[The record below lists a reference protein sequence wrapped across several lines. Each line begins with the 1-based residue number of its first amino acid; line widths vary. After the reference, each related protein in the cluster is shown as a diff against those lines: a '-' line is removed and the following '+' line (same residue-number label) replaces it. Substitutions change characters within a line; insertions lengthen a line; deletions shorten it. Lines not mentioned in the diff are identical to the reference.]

1 MSRKVAVSLLLAFTL
16 IFSATMVVA
25 QDAPQAVTGTAFTYQ
40 GRLIDGGSAANG
52 AYDFQFVLFNA
63 LSGGT
68 QIGPIVSVDDLAVSD
83 GLFVATLDFGNVFDG
98 TALYLEVRVRSGA
111 STGSYATLA
120 PRQALTATPYA
131 SFATKAANAI
141 TSTLALNM
149 PWSGLTG
156 VPSGFADNLD
166 NDVLGGLSCGN
177 GQIAKWNGSI
187 WQCDTDLVGSGSTT
201 YSAGY
206 GLTLSG
212 TTFSVVSTTIQS
224 RVSGTCAVG
233 SAMRV
238 INADGTVTCEAV
250 AGGGGDITAV
260 TASTGLSGGGTT
272 GDVAL
277 SIAAAYQLP
286 QACANGGIPEW
297 NGAVWVCGS
306 DDVGTGDI
314 TAVNAGA
321 GLLGGGS
328 SGSVTMTVDFA
339 GTGAANTVARSDHN
353 HNTVYWR
360 LTGNSGT
367 NTSNFLG
374 TTDNMSLT
382 IAVSSTAALRLWPG
396 PISPDLLGGHISNTV
411 NGGVSGAVIA
421 GGGNSNLPQRVT
433 DDYGTVGGGVG
444 NRAGNADN
452 SFGNALYATVTGGL
466 NNVASA
472 TEATVGGGVSN
483 NATALGATVSGG
495 TLNEAN
501 GSNSTVGGGLNNT
514 TSLTATV
521 VGGGENNTASGR
533 HNVIG
538 GGLDN
543 STSGVYAA
551 IGGGRLNT
559 ATGNSAVVSG
569 GYDNTA
575 NGEAAT
581 IGGGYQNT
589 ATTYA
594 TIGGGYLNNATGLT
608 ATVGGGEHIIV
619 TSTAGTVGGGSWIT
633 VTGNY
638 ATVGGGNFNIA
649 GSDEATVAGGSN
661 NAASGYGSVI
671 GGGNYN
677 VASGYN
683 TTIGGGFGNDATEG
697 FATVGGGYINAATG
711 VVGTV
716 AGGQQNRAVGQW
728 SSVGGGLVN
737 WASGG
742 SATVSGG
749 ELNTASGNQSTI
761 GGGEFNTASGLRSTI
776 GGGEHIS
783 ITSTAG
789 TVGGGSNITV
799 TGDYA
804 TVGGGSNISV
814 TGDYAVVGGGTQ
826 NRLDGYWSTLAGG
839 GHNTVSNNAATISGG
854 SANTASGDHATVPG
868 GAANTAAGIDSF
880 AAGQHARAIHAGTFV
895 WGDFSSPYFIDSTAD
910 NQFII
915 RAAGGVGIGTNSPD
929 AQLHVALNS
938 SLSQPQLWL
947 EETVQTTDYARLRF
961 SNSGNASTW
970 DIAAG
975 GGAAVNQLNLY
986 RSDVGDVL
994 SLRPN
999 DATNLL
1005 MMSNGARLTQGGAWT
1020 NASDRNVKANFNP
1033 IDARTILQRVIDL
1046 PIETWNYQAEETG
1059 VRHIGPMAQD
1069 FYAAFGVGS
1078 DDKSISTIDAD
1089 GVSLA
1094 AIQGLYQIVQ
1104 EKDARIT
1111 ALEARLQR
1119 LEQNAQPAPLSLF
1132 NLVCGAG
1139 LIAMLVVLLRQ
1150 HRGRR
1155 A

>member
-1 MSRKVAVSLLLAFTL
+1 MSRKTSISLLLVFTL
-16 IFSATMVVA
+16 LFSATIVVA

-52 AYDFQFVLFNA
+52 AYDFQFAVFNA

-68 QIGPIVSVDDLAVSD
+68 QVGSIVSVDDLTVTD

-111 STGSYATLA
+111 STGTYATLA

-149 PWSGLTG
+149 PWSGLTS
-156 VPSGFADNLD
+156 VPPGFADNLD
-166 NDVLGGLSCGN
+166 NDALGGLACGA

-212 TTFSVVSTTIQS
+212 TVFSVLSTTMQN

-233 SAMRV
+233 SAMRA
-238 INADGTVTCEAV
+238 INVDGSVTCEALT
-250 AGGGGDITAV
+250 GGSGDI
-260 TASTGLSGGGTT
+260 
-272 GDVAL
+272 
-277 SIAAAYQLP
+277 I
-286 QACANGGIPEW
+286 
-297 NGAVWVCGS
+297 
-306 DDVGTGDI
+306 
-314 TAVNAGA
+314 AVNAGS
-321 GLLGGGS
+321 GLLGGGL
-328 SGSVTMTVDFA
+328 SGSVTLTVDFA
-339 GTGAANTVARSDHN
+339 GTGAANTVARSDHH
-353 HNTVYWR
+353 HNTSYWR

-367 NTSNFLG
+367 NASNFLG

-382 IAVSSTAALRLWPG
+382 IAVSSTAALRLLPG
-396 PISPDLLGGHISNTV
+396 SIAPDLLGGHISNTI
-411 NGGVSGAVIA
+411 NSGVSGAVIA

-433 DDYGTVGGGVG
+433 DDYGTVGGGLA

-452 SFGNALYATVTGGL
+452 SYSNALYATVSGGL

-472 TEATVGGGVSN
+472 TEATIGGGVSN

-495 TLNEAN
+495 ALNEAN
-501 GSNSTVGGGLNNT
+501 GSNSTIGGGLNNT
-514 TSLTATV
+514 TALTATV
-521 VGGGENNTASGR
+521 IGGGENNTASGR
-533 HNVIG
+533 HNVIA

-543 STSGVYAA
+543 STSGVYAVV
-551 IGGGRLNT
+551 GGGRLNT

-575 NGEAAT
+575 NGEAAAV
-581 IGGGYQNT
+581 GGGYQNT

-594 TIGGGYLNNATGLT
+594 TIGGGYLNSATGLT
-608 ATVGGGEHIIV
+608 A
-619 TSTAGTVGGGSWIT
+619 
-633 VTGNY
+633 
-638 ATVGGGNFNIA
+638 
-649 GSDEATVAGGSN
+649 
-661 NAASGYGSVI
+661 
-671 GGGNYN
+671 
-677 VASGYN
+677 
-683 TTIGGGFGNDATEG
+683 
-697 FATVGGGYINAATG
+697 
-711 VVGTV
+711 
-716 AGGQQNRAVGQW
+716 
-728 SSVGGGLVN
+728 
-737 WASGG
+737 
-742 SATVSGG
+742 
-749 ELNTASGNQSTI
+749 
-761 GGGEFNTASGLRSTI
+761 TI
-776 GGGEHIS
+776 GGGEHIV

-789 TVGGGSNITV
+789 TVGGGSFITV

-804 TVGGGSNISV
+804 TVGGGGFNAATGYGSFVGGGGGWWTFHRMGNIAS
-814 TGDYAVVGGGTQ
+814 GDWSTVVGGTRNVASGYGTTIGGGDL
-826 NRLDGYWSTLAGG
+826 NIVTNTMATVGGGYVNAANGYISTIAGG
-839 GHNTVSNNAATISGG
+839 QQNQAAGQWSSVGG
-854 SANTASGDHATVPG
+854 GIINVASGLEATVPG
-868 GAANTAAGIDSF
+868 GHGNIAAGADSF
-880 AAGQHARAIHAGTFV
+880 AAGLRAQANHDGAFV
-895 WGDFSSPYFIDSTAD
+895 WGDFSTLDPINSTAA
-910 NQFII
+910 NQFLI

-961 SNSGNASTW
+961 SNAGTASTW

-1005 MMSNGARLTQGGAWT
+1005 LMSNGARLTQGGAWT

-1033 IDARTILQRVIDL
+1033 IDAQAILQRVIQL
-1046 PIETWNYQAEETG
+1046 PIETWTYRAEDSR
-1059 VRHIGPMAQD
+1059 VQHIGPMAQD

-1104 EKDARIT
+1104 EKDARIE
-1111 ALEARLQR
+1111 ALEARLQH
-1119 LEQNAQPAPLSLF
+1119 LEQNAQPVSLNLF
-1132 NLVCGAG
+1132 NIVCGAG
-1139 LIAMLVVLLRQ
+1139 LIAALVVWLRQ
-1150 HRGRR
+1150 RR
-1155 A
+1155 AKGGQV